1 MGETAIAEDAL
12 ALACSAVCSR
22 EKESRGRCHTSQ
34 PVNRLT
40 QFREKY
46 AMHDVYT
53 DRTQRLH
60 PLDAAIHAAI
70 PAELAP
76 DVRARVAVR
85 ARRILL
91 RLAIC
96 AAALALG
103 GLLTVAGALGD
114 VRPLFGLAAAAF
126 TLALVG
132 WSIWFQEWR

>member
-1 MGETAIAEDAL
+1 
-12 ALACSAVCSR
+12 
-22 EKESRGRCHTSQ
+22 
-34 PVNRLT
+34 
-40 QFREKY
+40 
-46 AMHDVYT
+46 MHDVYT

-70 PAELAP
+70 PADLTP
-76 DVRARVAVR
+76 DVRARVAAR
-85 ARRILL
+85 TRRILL

-114 VRPLFGLAAAAF
+114 VRPLFGLAAGAF
-126 TLALVG
+126 ALALVG